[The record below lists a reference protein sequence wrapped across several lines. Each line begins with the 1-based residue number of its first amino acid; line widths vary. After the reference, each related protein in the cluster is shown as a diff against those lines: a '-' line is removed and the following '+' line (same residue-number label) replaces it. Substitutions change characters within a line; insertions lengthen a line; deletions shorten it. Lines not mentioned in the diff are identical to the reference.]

1 MKKLFFLILILSN
14 VFGYA
19 QYTLIP
25 DVNFENALINLQ
37 IDSGAPDG
45 KVLTANISTLN
56 SLDVSSKNITNL
68 TGIQDFLALTNL
80 NCFNNQLTN
89 LDVTKNTS
97 LNYLSCW
104 NNQLT
109 SLDVTKNISLTY
121 LDCNANK
128 LTGINVTLNTA
139 LTNLYC
145 NDNKLTSFNVT
156 LNTDLTGLACSSNQ
170 LTSLDVTK
178 NTSLTY
184 LSCFS
189 NQLTSLNVIENISL
203 TYLVC
208 SINQLTS
215 LDVTKNTKL
224 TELYCTSNQLT
235 NLDVTNNTSLNALTC
250 WNNKLTS
257 LDVSKNTSLNLL
269 YCDNNQL
276 TSLDVTKNTSLTDF
290 ACSNNQLTSLN
301 LKNGNNTN
309 INIVSFN
316 LTSNP
321 NLTCIQVD
329 DTSYSNTNWLSYKD
343 ASASYSN
350 SCGAITIPNNNS
362 APVLIAQSNNQPY
375 CPGSSLNIVNDMSIT
390 DTDGVITT
398 IYIQISS
405 GYKNGEDLLTLA
417 GTHPTILGT
426 WDVLS
431 GKFTLT
437 GASGKPS
444 TAEFISAIKDIK
456 YSSNNTSPSGIRT
469 FSISIDQAN
478 YLPSNKHYY
487 LYVPNAGISWTNA
500 KTAAQSTNYY
510 GLKGYLATI
519 TAPDEAQL
527 CGAQANGN
535 GWIGGSDAETEG
547 VWKWVTG
554 PENGTV
560 FWNGG
565 VNGSSPTYA
574 NWNSGEPNNSNNNEH
589 YAHVKAPGVP
599 GTPGSWNDLQL
610 NGDSTGNYQS
620 KGYIVEYGGTFGD
633 PILQISTST
642 TITIPKIAN
651 TTPLQRCSSG
661 SVTLKATASDGTV
674 NWFDAETGG
683 NLLAT
688 GNAYSTPFL
697 STTTT
702 YYVDAGANCTNT
714 RTPITA
720 TINTVP
726 SITSTNTPVSRCSA
740 GVVTL
745 QASSDAGTINWYSVA
760 TGGNIEGTGTSFTTP
775 IISQNT
781 TYYAEAQ
788 NNGCP
793 SITRIPVEIKI
804 YTPLVV
810 LDQEL
815 TLCKSAI
822 LTLDAQIPNMT
833 YLWSTGENTQTISIK
848 TAGNYYVDITSPTP
862 ENCTSRKKINVI
874 EHNIPEIDRVDVNET
889 TIVIY
894 LKKEEA
900 YFEYSIDGINYQS
913 SNVFFNSPSGL
924 QTAYV
929 REINFC
935 SYDTKTFIVLI
946 APKFFTPNNDTYND
960 IWEVKGLVN
969 YPEAEVS
976 IFDRYGKL
984 ITRLNARKLIWDGTF
999 NNSLLPASD
1008 YWYVLK
1014 IDSTKPE
1021 VRGHF
1026 TLKR

>member
-1 MKKLFFLILILSN
+1 MGKHVFLNIILVLLFFTSKVN
-14 VFGYA
+14 YA
-19 QYTLIP
+19 ANFDYTVKKNIP
-25 DVNFENALINLQ
+25 NKTRN
-37 IDSGAPDG
+37 
-45 KVLTANISTLN
+45 TLN
-56 SLDVSSKNITNL
+56 SPHKKTVQKSTSS
-68 TGIQDFLALTNL
+68 
-80 NCFNNQLTN
+80 
-89 LDVTKNTS
+89 
-97 LNYLSCW
+97 
-104 NNQLT
+104 
-109 SLDVTKNISLTY
+109 
-121 LDCNANK
+121 
-128 LTGINVTLNTA
+128 TA
-139 LTNLYC
+139 P
-145 NDNKLTSFNVT
+145 
-156 LNTDLTGLACSSNQ
+156 
-170 LTSLDVTK
+170 
-178 NTSLTY
+178 
-184 LSCFS
+184 
-189 NQLTSLNVIENISL
+189 I
-203 TYLVC
+203 
-208 SINQLTS
+208 
-215 LDVTKNTKL
+215 
-224 TELYCTSNQLT
+224 
-235 NLDVTNNTSLNALTC
+235 
-250 WNNKLTS
+250 
-257 LDVSKNTSLNLL
+257 
-269 YCDNNQL
+269 
-276 TSLDVTKNTSLTDF
+276 
-290 ACSNNQLTSLN
+290 
-301 LKNGNNTN
+301 
-309 INIVSFN
+309 
-316 LTSNP
+316 
-321 NLTCIQVD
+321 
-329 DTSYSNTNWLSYKD
+329 
-343 ASASYSN
+343 
-350 SCGAITIPNNNS
+350 
-362 APVLIAQSNNQPY
+362 LIAQSNNQPY

-405 GYKNGEDLLTLA
+405 GYINGEDVLTLA
-417 GTHPTILGT
+417 GNHPTIT
-426 WDVLS
+426 TSWDGLS

-437 GASGKPS
+437 GSTGQPS
-444 TAEFISAIKDIK
+444 TTAFIAAIKDVK
-456 YSSNNTSPSGIRT
+456 YSSSNTSPSGIRS
-469 FSISIDQAN
+469 FSITIGQAN
-478 YLPSNKHYY
+478 YLARNGHYY
-487 LYVPNAGISWTNA
+487 EYISNPGISWTAA
-500 KTAAQSTNYY
+500 KAVAENSTYF

-527 CGAQANGN
+527 CGAQASGN
-535 GWIGGSDAETEG
+535 GWIGGSDSETEG

-610 NGDSTGNYQS
+610 NGDATGNYQS

-642 TITIPKIAN
+642 TITIPKITN
-651 TTPLQRCSSG
+651 TTPSQRCSSG
-661 SVTLKATASDGTV
+661 SVILKATASDGTV
-674 NWFDAETGG
+674 NWFDATTGG

-702 YYVDAGANCTNT
+702 YYVDAGANCTNI

-726 SITSTNTPVSRCSA
+726 SITSTNTPVSRCGA

-775 IISQNT
+775 IISQNK

-793 SITRIPVEIKI
+793 SITRISVEIRI
-804 YTPLVV
+804 YTPLIVM
-810 LDQEL
+810 DQEL
-815 TLCKSAI
+815 TLCKSAT

-848 TAGNYYVDITSPTP
+848 TAGNYFVDLISPAP
-862 ENCTSRKKINVI
+862 ENCTSRKKITVI
-874 EHNIPEIDRVDVNET
+874 EHNTPEIDRIDVNET

-894 LKKEEA
+894 LKKEET

-929 REINFC
+929 REVNFC
-935 SYDTKTFIVLI
+935 SNDTEPFIVLI
-946 APKFFTPNNDTYND
+946 TPKFFTPNNDSYND
-960 IWEVKGLVN
+960 VWEVEGLIN
-969 YPEAEVS
+969 YPEAVVS

-984 ITRLNARKLIWDGTF
+984 ISVLNARRLFWNGTF